1 MKSIRSFFFLLA
13 GAASSFRCGPSRP
26 CPFGTDFA
34 AALLD
39 GVGYEVEEDAG
50 AGDDEDPELDGLG
63 TAAFGGSVLVG
74 GAALLDFAASL
85 PSWVAWLSPRSSI
98 VNRL

>member
-1 MKSIRSFFFLLA
+1 MRSIRSFFFLLV

-26 CPFGTDFA
+26 CPLGIDFA
-34 AALLD
+34 AGLLD

-63 TAAFGGSVLVG
+63 RRLSLGRGSRLTRI
-74 GAALLDFAASL
+74 FCSL
-85 PSWVAWLSPRSSI
+85 FT
-98 VNRL
+98 